1 MEEGSLLQDE
11 ARVIIC
17 VLSLKAPKPGDVEK
31 EHINRRLFNLFRAL
45 FFTVWPWL
53 GMFRSLFQIFN
64 YNDLTDNLD
73 TQ

>member
-31 EHINRRLFNLFRAL
+31 EHIK
-45 FFTVWPWL
+45 
-53 GMFRSLFQIFN
+53 
-64 YNDLTDNLD
+64 TDSD
-73 TQ
+73 VKK